1 MFSTDIPLESRI
13 YNKNHGKIP
22 EYNIN
27 SVFGQEEKYL
37 ERWDDQNI
45 KAWNVSIIK

>member
-13 YNKNHGKIP
+13 ENKNHGKIP

-27 SVFGQEEKYL
+27 IVFFAYDENT
-37 ERWDDQNI
+37 QNVEMI
-45 KAWNVSIIK
+45 KTPRHEMYRS